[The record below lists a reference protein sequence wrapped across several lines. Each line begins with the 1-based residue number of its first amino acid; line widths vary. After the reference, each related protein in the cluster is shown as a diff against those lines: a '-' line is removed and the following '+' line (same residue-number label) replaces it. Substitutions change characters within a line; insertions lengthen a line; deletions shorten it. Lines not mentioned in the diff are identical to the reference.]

1 MSETGDA
8 SFGSCERVANESERS
23 RFKENI
29 SEDSRLRVGDVD
41 GVRHFRREQLWR
53 AECQN
58 CVSQGVDS
66 LKFLASSILMHEGSV
81 GELRTYV
88 RVECPA

>member
-1 MSETGDA
+1 MSETGDV

-23 RFKENI
+23 RSKESI

-41 GVRHFRREQLWR
+41 GVRHFRREQLWGV
-53 AECQN
+53 ECQN
-58 CVSQGVDS
+58 CIFQDVDS

-81 GELRTYV
+81 GELRACA